1 MWLFVVLI
9 LNSSYTASLSSM
21 LTVQRLKP
29 NVTDIGWLKAS
40 NLNFG
45 FDGDS
50 FVRNYLENVL
60 GFKPENILKVDHE
73 YKYITDFESNRIAA
87 AFLELSYERAFL
99 SQHCKEY
106 TATITTYRFGGFAFV
121 SCYLNL
127 FYILRNQ
134 YNTNYL

>member
-40 NLNFG
+40 NLNVG

-87 AFLELSYERAFL
+87 AFLELPYERAFL

-106 TATITTYRFGGFAFV
+106 TATMPTYRFGGFGFV